1 MLYYKVISIFAVG
14 NQTFKIMERV
24 SINLN
29 LFKLKNTGITELQ
42 GKSGAKK
49 RCLIIPIDDNDL
61 FTTEKGVYLN
71 LIAFPND
78 KVEGQTHIVK
88 QSFNKERREAMTEE
102 EKNSLPIL
110 GGIQKP
116 KEATPKDGETYSTPT
131 QYDASLAAPEEQA
144 HGSIDDLPF

>member
-1 MLYYKVISIFAVG
+1 
-14 NQTFKIMERV
+14 MERV

-61 FTTEKGVYLN
+61 YTIDKGVYLN

-88 QSFNKERREAMTEE
+88 QSFSKERREAMTEE
-102 EKNSLPIL
+102 EKNTLPIL

-116 KEATPKDGETYSTPT
+116 KEAVPKNGESYSTPT
-131 QYDASLAAPEEQA
+131 QYDATQPAPEEQA
-144 HGSIDDLPF
+144 HGSIDNLPF